1 MVRRITNKIL
11 GVKEKKIVR
20 FNIAKVIV
28 ASDLLNLFCRLDTGY
43 IDLYLIHSP
52 RPGGNVD
59 SYKAMLKLQ
68 EEGVLR

>member
-1 MVRRITNKIL
+1 M
-11 GVKEKKIVR
+11 IVT
-20 FNIAKVIV
+20 
-28 ASDLLNLFCRLDTGY
+28 SDLLNLFFRLDTGY

-52 RPGGNVD
+52 SPGGNVD